1 MLRGKAFLS
10 SLRNG
15 EIPNRRHG
23 QRSCVL
29 AAKALDKRTLAANN
43 GPPGAHMECG
53 NMTDDREE
61 FIRHL
66 IARYKAGSL
75 EKDYVLQ
82 GIAEY
87 DALAATKRMRL
98 YSLLSTIAAAI
109 SALASAV
116 AAYFAYL
123 GVHH

>member
-1 MLRGKAFLS
+1 
-10 SLRNG
+10 
-15 EIPNRRHG
+15 
-23 QRSCVL
+23 
-29 AAKALDKRTLAANN
+29 
-43 GPPGAHMECG
+43 
-53 NMTDDREE
+53 MTDDREE
-61 FIRHL
+61 FVRHL

-98 YSLLSTIAAAI
+98 YSLLSTIAAAV

-123 GVHH
+123 GVHST

>member
-1 MLRGKAFLS
+1 L
-10 SLRNG
+10 
-15 EIPNRRHG
+15 
-23 QRSCVL
+23 
-29 AAKALDKRTLAANN
+29 
-43 GPPGAHMECG
+43 
-53 NMTDDREE
+53 
-61 FIRHL
+61 
-66 IARYKAGSL
+66 L

-109 SALASAV
+109 AALAAC
-116 AAYFAYL
+116 FAYL

>member
-1 MLRGKAFLS
+1 
-10 SLRNG
+10 
-15 EIPNRRHG
+15 
-23 QRSCVL
+23 
-29 AAKALDKRTLAANN
+29 
-43 GPPGAHMECG
+43 
-53 NMTDDREE
+53 MTDDREE
-61 FIRHL
+61 FVRHL

-98 YSLLSTIAAAI
+98 YSFLSTIAAAI

>member
-1 MLRGKAFLS
+1 
-10 SLRNG
+10 
-15 EIPNRRHG
+15 
-23 QRSCVL
+23 
-29 AAKALDKRTLAANN
+29 
-43 GPPGAHMECG
+43 
-53 NMTDDREE
+53 MTDDREE
-61 FIRHL
+61 FVRHL

-75 EKDYVLQ
+75 EKDYVPQ

-109 SALASAV
+109 SARASAV

>member
-1 MLRGKAFLS
+1 
-10 SLRNG
+10 
-15 EIPNRRHG
+15 
-23 QRSCVL
+23 
-29 AAKALDKRTLAANN
+29 
-43 GPPGAHMECG
+43 
-53 NMTDDREE
+53 MTDDREE

-66 IARYKAGSL
+66 IARYRAGAL

-98 YSLLSTIAAAI
+98 YSLLSTIAAAV

-123 GVHH
+123 GVHST

>member
-1 MLRGKAFLS
+1 
-10 SLRNG
+10 
-15 EIPNRRHG
+15 
-23 QRSCVL
+23 
-29 AAKALDKRTLAANN
+29 
-43 GPPGAHMECG
+43 
-53 NMTDDREE
+53 MTDDREE

-66 IARYKAGSL
+66 IARYKTGLL

-109 SALASAV
+109 SAMASAV

>member
-1 MLRGKAFLS
+1 
-10 SLRNG
+10 
-15 EIPNRRHG
+15 
-23 QRSCVL
+23 
-29 AAKALDKRTLAANN
+29 
-43 GPPGAHMECG
+43 MERG

-66 IARYKAGSL
+66 IARYKTGLL

-109 SALASAV
+109 SAMASAV

>member
-1 MLRGKAFLS
+1 
-10 SLRNG
+10 
-15 EIPNRRHG
+15 
-23 QRSCVL
+23 
-29 AAKALDKRTLAANN
+29 
-43 GPPGAHMECG
+43 
-53 NMTDDREE
+53 MTHDREE

-66 IARYKAGSL
+66 IARYKTGLL

-109 SALASAV
+109 SAMASAV

>member
-1 MLRGKAFLS
+1 
-10 SLRNG
+10 
-15 EIPNRRHG
+15 
-23 QRSCVL
+23 
-29 AAKALDKRTLAANN
+29 
-43 GPPGAHMECG
+43 MECG
-53 NMTDDREE
+53 SVTDDREE
-61 FIRHL
+61 FVRHL

-98 YSLLSTIAAAI
+98 YSLLSTIAAAV

-123 GVHH
+123 GVHST